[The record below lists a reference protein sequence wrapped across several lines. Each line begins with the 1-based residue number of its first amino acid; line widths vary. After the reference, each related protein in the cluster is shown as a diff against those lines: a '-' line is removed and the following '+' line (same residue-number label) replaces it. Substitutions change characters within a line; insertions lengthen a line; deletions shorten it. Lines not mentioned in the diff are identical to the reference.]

1 MVLKFTFNKKIL
13 MTIITII
20 GASMS
25 YGIPT
30 NILQGEVFGI
40 IILGISIPYIV
51 KDIIAP
57 STSPTG
63 VLNWKDYLSGGLIAL
78 SSALSSWG
86 AAAFT
91 QTAID
96 WKAFIILTVT
106 TTGGYLFK
114 TFNSQT

>member
-1 MVLKFTFNKKIL
+1 MA
-13 MTIITII
+13 IITII

-30 NILQGEVFGI
+30 NAVQLVVFLI
-40 IILGISIPYIV
+40 IVGGVSIPYII

-57 STSPTG
+57 SNSPMG
-63 VLNWKDYLSGGLIAL
+63 KLNWRDYLSGGLVAI

-86 AAAFT
+86 AAAFA
-91 QTAID
+91 QTSID
-96 WKAFIILTVT
+96 WKAFITLMVT

-114 TFNSQT
+114 TFNSEK

>member
-1 MVLKFTFNKKIL
+1 MTLKFTFNKKIL

-30 NILQGEVFGI
+30 TLVQLEIFGI
-40 IILGISIPYIV
+40 IVAGVAIPYIP
-51 KDIIAP
+51 KDIFFP
-57 STSPTG
+57 SKSPDG
-63 VLNWKDYLSGGLIAL
+63 KLYWSDYLSGAFVAI

-86 AAAFT
+86 ASAFT
-91 QTAID
+91 STAID
-96 WKAFIILTVT
+96 WKAFITLIGT

-114 TFNSQT
+114 TFNSQP